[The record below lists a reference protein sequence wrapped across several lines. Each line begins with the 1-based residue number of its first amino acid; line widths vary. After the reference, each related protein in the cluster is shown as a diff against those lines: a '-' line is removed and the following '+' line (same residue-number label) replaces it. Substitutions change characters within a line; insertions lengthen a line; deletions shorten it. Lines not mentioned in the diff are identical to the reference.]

1 MAVTNLN
8 VGGWHDMM
16 MENIIGRNFME
27 DILSSL
33 IVAIITSIL
42 TVLGTLYVQKRKSE
56 SIIRKNA
63 LYLYLNLKQVK
74 YDIDNDKRVIDR
86 AGESEIMP
94 MNYFSPF
101 DYIAVLSGLKDK
113 MTDEEIEVVNN
124 FYEAVKKLDNK
135 KMYFFNM
142 RNLHNNSPSTNPAFL
157 GPYELQ
163 YRNSYNDF
171 ERNLNVITNSDEY
184 KMNLV
189 EIISK
194 LKKMKDK

>member
-1 MAVTNLN
+1 MGVTNLN
-8 VGGWHDMM
+8 VGGWYDMM
-16 MENIIGRNFME
+16 MENIIGGNFME

-101 DYIAVLSGLKDK
+101 DYIDVLSVLKDK

-135 KMYFFNM
+135 KMCFFNM
-142 RNLHNNSPSTNPAFL
+142 RNLHNNSSSTNPAFL

-163 YRNSYNDF
+163 YRDSYDDF
-171 ERNLNVITNSDEY
+171 VRNLNVITNSDEY